1 MKTYTYYIEILN
13 GQKAGNCIEKL
24 KKDSRTK
31 YWVLI
36 SPKQRNWKIKMV
48 LCLNFFRFNI
58 GFEGLGLSQN
68 GKMVEGK
75 KVVFNK
81 ILGHKNQIN

>member
-1 MKTYTYYIEILN
+1 M
-13 GQKAGNCIEKL
+13 A
-24 KKDSRTK
+24 
-31 YWVLI
+31 
-36 SPKQRNWKIKMV
+36 

-81 ILGHKNQIN
+81 ILVHKNQINLKNNEIVVSKKCSIVIGVTFRGLPLKTRYD